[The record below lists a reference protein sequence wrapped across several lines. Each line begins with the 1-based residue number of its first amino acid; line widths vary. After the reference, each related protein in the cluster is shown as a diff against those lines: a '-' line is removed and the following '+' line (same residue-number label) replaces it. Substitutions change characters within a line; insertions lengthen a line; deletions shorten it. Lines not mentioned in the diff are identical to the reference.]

1 MQMGSRWA
9 LNGLTAD
16 DDCSHEMK
24 RCLLLGRKAKTNLD
38 SILKSRHHTASK
50 GLYRQSYGFSSSHVW
65 LWELDHKE
73 SWVLKNWYF
82 WIAVLEKTLESLLNC
97 KEIQPANPKWDQT
110 WLFTGRADAGAEAPI
125 LWPPDAKNWLTGKA
139 SDAWQD
145 WREKE
150 KRAAQ
155 DKMVR

>member
-1 MQMGSRWA
+1 MQMGSRSA

-16 DDCSHEMK
+16 GDCSHEMK
-24 RCLLLGRKAKTNLD
+24 RCLLLGRKAKTNPD

-73 SWVLKNWYF
+73 GWVLKKWYF

-97 KEIQPANPKWDQT
+97 EEIQPANPKWDQT

-125 LWPPDAKNWLTGKA
+125 LWLPDAKNWLTGKA